1 MLAVN
6 VIFRPITDIYLCSLQ
21 MMVTLHL
28 QSIFQCIRRPCEKVD
43 RAIDPVTQRWRTANT
58 RNDYQKIN
66 VCVVPAYDDSLSTGV
81 RMKLRV
87 KISGQKTRVDVG
99 QDCHTLGTLR
109 TLLAPVLGEQY
120 GLGDDMPF
128 EISLNGRDAL
138 LGDDKPLSDLGIVSG
153 DLIHILLASVDQ
165 PSTNHNTQQQ
175 GQHPSSPEH
184 PQPSTN
190 HRAQPQGQDHSS
202 SEQACG
208 LRKETDNTKQTEHA
222 ASCGNDTKLATS
234 KSDTTKADPDKALSK
249 NPVNKDEKETVVVD
263 TEESAVN
270 DGDGQDKEVLMD
282 VEEEEAVSLSME
294 GAGVGGIP
302 SEPMLCREATVDS
315 VPLVLQQ
322 VYRANDVKSRH
333 DALCMVLHVLMM
345 ESGFSAKEPSSPEDQ
360 ESINGF
366 TLPNGW
372 KSPGMYKMTYRHMAC
387 EGSSCGLTMVPMGS
401 LLMVHGVVTGS
412 NPSMHHQVQLK
423 TDSFTFH
430 NVQDPDRVY
439 KNLPQLSKVFKDS
452 VAQPLLADMR
462 QVLGLPALHGLLALS
477 AEIQLMVLQHLDVLS
492 LVRLSAVCKD
502 LHSVAND
509 QSLWRFRYLRDFGDI
524 KNKTSTLDWKELY
537 KKHYQDRKKAREW
550 MRHQRSFHPPPP
562 PWAIPTP
569 PHSFPPTYPP
579 GFIGGDYDRYPPGM
593 PGAFFPP
600 GMGRGFGPSQP
611 IRPSPLGPRFD
622 PIGPLPEHQVIPGRG
637 MRDGRGRMGPSP
649 SFGFMPKFF

>member
-1 MLAVN
+1 
-6 VIFRPITDIYLCSLQ
+6 
-21 MMVTLHL
+21 
-28 QSIFQCIRRPCEKVD
+28 
-43 RAIDPVTQRWRTANT
+43 
-58 RNDYQKIN
+58 
-66 VCVVPAYDDSLSTGV
+66 
-81 RMKLRV
+81 MKLRV
-87 KISGQKTRVDVG
+87 KISGEKTRVDVG

-109 TLLAPVLGEQY
+109 TLLAPVLGE
-120 GLGDDMPF
+120 LRNDMPF

-153 DLIHILLASVDQ
+153 DLIHILLPADDPHTS
-165 PSTNHNTQQQ
+165 SNHNSQPQAQ
-175 GQHPSSPEH
+175 LRSSPEH

-190 HRAQPQGQDHSS
+190 HRAQPQAHDHSS
-202 SEQACG
+202 PEQACG
-208 LRKETDNTKQTEHA
+208 LREESDGTKKAKHP
-222 ASCGNDTKLATS
+222 ASCGNGEKTVTANQQDTC
-234 KSDTTKADPDKALSK
+234 KSDTTEADLYNASAKALL
-249 NPVNKDEKETVVVD
+249 NKEKETVAMD
-263 TEESAVN
+263 KEEESADN
-270 DGDGQDKEVLMD
+270 HGDGEDKDLQMD
-282 VEEEEAVSLSME
+282 VEEEEAESLPME
-294 GAGVGGIP
+294 GAGVGGVP
-302 SEPMLCREATVDS
+302 SEPMLCREAAVDS

-322 VYRANDVKSRH
+322 VYHANDVKSRH
-333 DALCMVLHVLMM
+333 DALCVVLHVLMM
-345 ESGFSAKEPSSPEDQ
+345 ESGFSAKESSSPQDQ

-366 TLPNGW
+366 TLPKGW
-372 KSPGMYKMTYRHMAC
+372 KLPGMYKMTYRHMAC
-387 EGSSCGLTMVPMGS
+387 EGSSCSLTLVPMGS
-401 LLMVHGVVTGS
+401 LLMAHGVVTGS
-412 NPSMHHQVQLK
+412 NPSMYHQVQLK

-430 NVQDPDRVY
+430 VPQDPNRAY

-462 QVLGLPALHGLLALS
+462 QLLGLPALHGLLALS

-509 QSLWRFRYLRDFGDI
+509 QSLWRFRYLRDFGEF

-550 MRHQRSFHPPPP
+550 MRHQRSFHPPRP

-593 PGAFFPP
+593 PGAFFPH
-600 GMGRGFGPSQP
+600 GMGRGFNPSQP
-611 IRPSPLGPRFD
+611 IRPLPLGPRFD

-637 MRDGRGRMGPSP
+637 MRDGGRGRMGPSP

>member
-1 MLAVN
+1 
-6 VIFRPITDIYLCSLQ
+6 
-21 MMVTLHL
+21 
-28 QSIFQCIRRPCEKVD
+28 
-43 RAIDPVTQRWRTANT
+43 
-58 RNDYQKIN
+58 
-66 VCVVPAYDDSLSTGV
+66 
-81 RMKLRV
+81 MKLRV
-87 KISGQKTRVDVG
+87 KISGEKTRVDVG
-99 QDCHTLGTLR
+99 QDCRTLGTLR
-109 TLLAPVLGEQY
+109 SLLAPVLSQQF
-120 GLGDDMPF
+120 GLGDDRSF

-138 LGDDKPLSDLGIVSG
+138 VGDDKPLSDLGIVSG
-153 DLIHILLASVDQ
+153 DLIHILLPAADPQ
-165 PSTNHNTQQQ
+165 PSTNHNT
-175 GQHPSSPEH
+175 HPQAQDHSSPEH
-184 PQPSTN
+184 PQAPTN
-190 HRAQPQGQDHSS
+190 HRARDHSS
-202 SEQACG
+202 PDQASG
-208 LRKETDNTKQTEHA
+208 LRGETDDTKKAKNA
-222 ASCGNDTKLATS
+222 ATCGNDAKPANQEDTS
-234 KSDTTKADPDKALSK
+234 TSDSVQADTLVKE
-249 NPVNKDEKETVVVD
+249 DEKESVLMD
-263 TEESAVN
+263 KEEESADN
-270 DGDGQDKEVLMD
+270 NGDDKGLEMD
-282 VEEEEAVSLSME
+282 VEEEGAESLSME
-294 GAGVGGIP
+294 GAGVGGVP

-322 VYRANDVKSRH
+322 VYRANDVRSRH
-333 DALCMVLHVLMM
+333 DALCVVLHVLMM
-345 ESGFSAKEPSSPEDQ
+345 ESGFSAKDPSSPQ
-360 ESINGF
+360 EQDSINGF
-366 TLPNGW
+366 TLPPGW

-387 EGSSCGLTMVPMGS
+387 EGSSCSLTLVPMGS
-401 LLMVHGVVTGS
+401 LLMAHGVVTGS
-412 NPSMHHQVQLK
+412 NPSMHHQVQLR

-430 NVQDPDRVY
+430 ILQDPNRAY

-462 QVLGLPALHGLLALS
+462 QLLGLPALHGLLALS

-502 LHSVAND
+502 LNSVAND
-509 QSLWRFRYLRDFGDI
+509 QSLWRFRYLRDFGEF

-600 GMGRGFGPSQP
+600 GLGRGFSPSQP
-611 IRPSPLGPRFD
+611 IRPPPLGPRFD